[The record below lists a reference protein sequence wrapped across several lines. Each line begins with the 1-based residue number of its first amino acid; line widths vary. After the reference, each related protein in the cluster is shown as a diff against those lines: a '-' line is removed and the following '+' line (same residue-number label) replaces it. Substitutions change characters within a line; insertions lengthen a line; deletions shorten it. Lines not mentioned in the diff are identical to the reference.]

1 MAEELS
7 TRPPGK
13 TTIAPNVLLTIARL
27 TALSVKGVNS
37 MCELPGGVNRV
48 FDRGYEEG
56 VRIRIEGNQVFA
68 DIYVVLDHD
77 VNVREVSRNIQ
88 NDISRAISEMV
99 GMEVGRINVH
109 IEDIHYPSEVLSED

>member
-1 MAEELS
+1 MSEKIS

-27 TALSVKGVNS
+27 TTLNIKGVNR
-37 MCELPGGVNRV
+37 MCQLPGGVNRV

-56 VRIRIEGNQVFA
+56 VRIRVEGDLVFA
-68 DIYVVLDHD
+68 DLYVILDND
-77 VNVREVSRNIQ
+77 INVREVSRNIQ
-88 NDISRAISEMV
+88 NDVSRAISEMV

-109 IEDIHYPSEVLSED
+109 IEDIYYPAEMETEE